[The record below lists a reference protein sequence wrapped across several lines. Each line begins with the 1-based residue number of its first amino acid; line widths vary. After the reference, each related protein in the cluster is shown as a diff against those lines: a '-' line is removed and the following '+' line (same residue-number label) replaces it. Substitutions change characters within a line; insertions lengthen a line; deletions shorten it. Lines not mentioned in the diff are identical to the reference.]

1 MYLVPQSELERER
14 EREELNDIIEDLE
27 LKLEIRSLKNNN
39 NLESEKMRDS
49 EKVLGLRE
57 ILRIKFEKS

>member
-14 EREELNDIIEDLE
+14 KELNDVIEDLKLE
-27 LKLEIRSLKNNN
+27 LEIRSLKNNN
-39 NLESEKMRDS
+39 NLKSEKMRDS
-49 EKVLGLRE
+49 EKLLGLRE

>member
-14 EREELNDIIEDLE
+14 KELNDVIEDLKLE
-27 LKLEIRSLKNNN
+27 LEIRSLKNNN

-49 EKVLGLRE
+49 EKLLGLRE